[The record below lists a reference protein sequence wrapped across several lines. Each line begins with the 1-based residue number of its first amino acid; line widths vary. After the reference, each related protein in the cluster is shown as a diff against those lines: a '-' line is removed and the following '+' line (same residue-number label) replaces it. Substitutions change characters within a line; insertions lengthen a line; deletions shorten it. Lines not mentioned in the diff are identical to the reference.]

1 MKGAAARLLVLNI
14 ILTTTGSFFSYAEN
28 ADSEISADRIYGAE
42 VATASDASDNTADS
56 ANSDEI
62 IPDPA
67 VVIDDIGYSSINQ
80 AIKEVKKGTLV
91 VQRDITE
98 DVVIPA
104 DAEVEIDLNGY
115 TWTNESSH
123 TIINRGTLVISNSN
137 KEGLGTVDNITDQ
150 KAAIW
155 NEADGDIT
163 IEANC
168 LITRSKETGIGF
180 SIKGDNSYNTI
191 INQGS
196 LTIGEGASVT
206 QGPGGGG
213 YSHLISNG
221 WRSGAEDSSDN
232 TASVTIYGGTLSGG
246 LTNIENYHFGVIYI
260 YDGTFED
267 AEYNSIC
274 NYNIADIEGG
284 TFSTRAG
291 KNSSVVYNRQRNDNT
306 AIGKLNIKGG
316 SFTGNIQNVAGSTE
330 VTGGTYTNSVS
341 SELIPYGYTCKR
353 TDDGN
358 YIVTEGQSSGEASM
372 SIGASAS
379 DIISAGAS
387 KKETE
392 TVQLIVSNILSNN
405 VVNASKVSGLN
416 SAFNVSKFLS
426 SSVGSSLNATSEN
439 DIELYVTANLTKVEL
454 KEKPGIQSTGEESS
468 LVPASMTYEAY
479 PTVKGRGSSGDTESV
494 SLQSNSSQFLSGEN
508 IQFKLPIPSMVT
520 ESYVMITH
528 QSEGYQNEVSYS
540 KILGTGAEKYTTVSC
555 SHFSTF
561 VLEFTESIP
570 AESNNS
576 GSDSDSDDSDMD
588 SIKITTTDS
597 GNRGTWKQDERGW
610 WFRRND
616 GSWPRSEWLECVWNG
631 VSSWYYFNSEG
642 YVSAGWFTDTDGQRY
657 FLHDQHDGKFG
668 YMYTGWNQIGESWY
682 YFNTET
688 GDGRS
693 KGSLLMN
700 GMTPDGYEVGE
711 DGAWVQ

>member
-28 ADSEISADRIYGAE
+28 ADSEISADRIYGEE

-67 VVIDDIGYSSINQ
+67 VAIDDIGYSSINQ

-494 SLQSNSSQFLSGEN
+494 SLQSNNSQFLSGEN

-631 VSSWYYFNSEG
+631 VLSWYYFNSEG